1 MALTMKKLLLASLLL
16 ASEVLAQSYST
27 PTYYAATVAFGSVTA
42 SYTQFI
48 AGGRSYVKL
57 DVLNN
62 TDKDIYCSLDL
73 GTSGFLV
80 PAYSSYDPD
89 LGENRRYAN
98 NAVQCKHAGVAP
110 TVGNVEIFGYN

>member
-1 MALTMKKLLLASLLL
+1 MKKLLILAALF
-16 ASEVLAQSYST
+16 ATNAVAQSYST
-27 PTYYAATVAFGSVTA
+27 PTYYSATVAFGSVTA

-62 TDKDIYCSLDL
+62 TDKDIRCRLD
-73 GTSGFLV
+73 TSSAEFLV

-98 NAVQCKHAGVAP
+98 GAVQCKHAGVAP
-110 TVGNVEIFGYN
+110 TVCNVEIFGYN

>member
-1 MALTMKKLLLASLLL
+1 MALTMKKLLVASLLV
-16 ASEVLAQSYST
+16 ATEVLAQSYST
-27 PTYYAATVAFGSVTA
+27 PTYYSATVAFGSVTA

-48 AGGRSYVKL
+48 AGGRSYIEL

-62 TDKDIYCSLDL
+62 TDKDIRCSFDD
-73 GTSGFLV
+73 GVSDFLV
-80 PAYSSYDPD
+80 PAYSSFDPD

-98 NAVQCKHAGVAP
+98 SALKCKHAGVAP

>member
-1 MALTMKKLLLASLLL
+1 MKRISLLLASLFVVST
-16 ASEVLAQSYST
+16 AAAQSYST
-27 PTYYAATVAFGSVTA
+27 PTYYSATVAFGSVTA

-48 AGGRSYVKL
+48 AGGRSYVKV

-62 TDKDIYCSLDL
+62 TNQDIRCRLD
-73 GTSGFLV
+73 TTTAEFLV

-98 NAVQCKHAGVAP
+98 GAVQCKHAGVAP

>member
-1 MALTMKKLLLASLLL
+1 MKKLLILAALF
-16 ASEVLAQSYST
+16 ATNAVAQSYST
-27 PTYYAATVAFGSVTA
+27 PTYYSATVAFGSVTA

-62 TDKDIYCSLDL
+62 TDKDIRCRLD
-73 GTSGFLV
+73 TSSAEFLV

-98 NAVQCKHAGVAP
+98 GAVQCKHAGVAP

>member
-1 MALTMKKLLLASLLL
+1 MKRISLLLASLFVGSS
-16 ASEVLAQSYST
+16 ALAQSYST
-27 PTYYAATVAFGSVTA
+27 PTYYSATVAFGSVTA
-42 SYTQFI
+42 SYTEFI
-48 AGGRSYVKL
+48 AGGRSYIKV

-62 TDKDIYCSLDL
+62 TNQDIRCRLD
-73 GTSGFLV
+73 TTAAEFLV

-98 NAVQCKHAGVAP
+98 GAVQCKHAGVAP